1 MEPPISFFTINMS
14 LFFHNISGQIIGLG
28 LMIGLGL
35 LVFNTTFNNISGQII
50 GLGLLCLKLHSKI
63 FHDKI

>member
-1 MEPPISFFTINMS
+1 MS

-35 LVFNTTFNNISGQII
+35 WFLTPLSTIFQD
-50 GLGLLCLKLHSKI
+50 KL
-63 FHDKI
+63 